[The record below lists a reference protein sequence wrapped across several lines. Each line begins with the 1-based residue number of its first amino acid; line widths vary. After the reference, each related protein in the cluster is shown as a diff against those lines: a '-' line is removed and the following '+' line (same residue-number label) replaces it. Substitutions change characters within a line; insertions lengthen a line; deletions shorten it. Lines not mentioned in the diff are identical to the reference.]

1 LTWSVL
7 TAASFNSSTYL
18 IVNWWVD
25 LLDDQNLKQDGGYGS
40 IGAIADWSRSK
51 ANSLTDEERQTFIDR
66 LTEFLLDW
74 DETELI
80 KLHVDYEPEDYLAD
94 VVKSCGDCRDKIR
107 NLLPIKTLLQYKP
120 SGEILGRIGYN
131 GQIQALEIN

>member
-1 LTWSVL
+1 MNKKT
-7 TAASFNSSTYL
+7 TDA
-18 IVNWWVD
+18 IVNWWVS
-25 LLDDQNLKQDGGYGS
+25 LLDDRNLKQDGGYGS

-51 ANSLTDEERQTFIDR
+51 VGTLTEKERQIFIDR
-66 LTEFLLDW
+66 LTEFLLDL
-74 DETELI
+74 DDTESI
-80 KLHVDYEPEDYLAD
+80 KLRVDYEPEDYLAD

-107 NLLPIKTLLQYKP
+107 NLLPIKTLLQYEP

>member
-1 LTWSVL
+1 MNKKT
-7 TAASFNSSTYL
+7 TDT
-18 IVNWWVD
+18 IVNWWVS
-25 LLDDQNLKQDGGYGS
+25 LLDDQDLVQNGGDEI
-40 IGAIADWSRSK
+40 IGAIADWSRARS
-51 ANSLTDEERQTFIDR
+51 NSLTDEARQIFIDR

-74 DETELI
+74 DETKLI

-94 VVKSCGDCRDKIR
+94 VIKSCGDCRDMIC

-131 GQIQALEIN
+131 GQVQALEIK